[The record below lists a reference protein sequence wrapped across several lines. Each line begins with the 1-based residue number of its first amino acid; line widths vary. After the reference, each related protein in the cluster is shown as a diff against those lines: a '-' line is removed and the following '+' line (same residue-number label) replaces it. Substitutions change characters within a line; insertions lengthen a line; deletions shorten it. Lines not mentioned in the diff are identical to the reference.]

1 MTLFE
6 PFQFEFFRNGW
17 MVSTLAGAICGLVG
31 VYVVLRSMSYIGH
44 GLSHSIFGGAA
55 ASAVLSV
62 NFYLGA
68 GLWGLLSALM
78 IGRVARRGKV
88 GADAAIGVIAT
99 ASFAFGLALTNI
111 FGTAKRSIEAVLF
124 GSILG
129 VTTLEVVAVAC
140 VGMLAVGIIGGFYRK
155 LLFATFDP
163 EVADVSGVN
172 VGRMEALLMV
182 MLAAT
187 ILFTMKIVGVLLI
200 SALLVT
206 PAVIAR
212 MVTDSFSRMLVIA
225 PLVGAV
231 CGAIGMVI
239 SYHVDVSPGAVIILL
254 ASLIFVVV
262 YAITGARGRGN
273 AAGMIH

>member
-1 MTLFE
+1 
-6 PFQFEFFRNGW
+6 
-17 MVSTLAGAICGLVG
+17 
-31 VYVVLRSMSYIGH
+31 
-44 GLSHSIFGGAA
+44 
-55 ASAVLSV
+55 
-62 NFYLGA
+62 
-68 GLWGLLSALM
+68 
-78 IGRVARRGKV
+78 
-88 GADAAIGVIAT
+88 
-99 ASFAFGLALTNI
+99 
-111 FGTAKRSIEAVLF
+111 
-124 GSILG
+124 
-129 VTTLEVVAVAC
+129 
-140 VGMLAVGIIGGFYRK
+140 
-155 LLFATFDP
+155 FDP

-212 MVTDSFSRMLVIA
+212 MVTNSFSRMLVIA

-262 YAITGARGRGN
+262 YAVTGARGRGN